1 MEIYPSQRDVCVIE
15 RRCRSVGR
23 SNRMKR
29 EERGESRDV
38 IERDYIE
45 LFESGRTKYAYL
57 AKRIIEI

>member
-29 EERGESRDV
+29 EGESRDV